1 MLNGGFQRRNFI
13 EHGLACPLGN
23 ILLRVSQGD
32 ALYIAFNP
40 LLRPHTVACKT
51 AGISGFTPHGWRHHW
66 ASWMIM
72 SGCDLFTL
80 MKLGGWSSLQMVQR
94 YAAVNSDHMKSAID
108 KLT

>member
-1 MLNGGFQRRNFI
+1 M
-13 EHGLACPLGN
+13 
-23 ILLRVSQGD
+23 
-32 ALYIAFNP
+32 
-40 LLRPHTVACKT
+40 ACKT